1 MSGLIWV
8 QTVCK
13 DHQQKTK
20 FATGSQRVNDKVKT
34 KYCVQ
39 PNRHTTCL
47 LFKANLFVCVDA
59 LFPNQEFFSQ
69 VGMMSYL
76 PELNQYLAEGKV
88 SYSKTQHSAS
98 SEY

>member
-20 FATGSQRVNDKVKT
+20 FAAGSQRVNDKKVKT

-39 PNRHTTCL
+39 PNKHTKCL
-47 LFKANLFVCVDA
+47 LFQATLSLIVCVDA
-59 LFPNQEFFSQ
+59 LCPNQEFFSQ

-76 PELNQYLAEGKV
+76 PELNQY
-88 SYSKTQHSAS
+88 
-98 SEY
+98 